1 MSQAASRS
9 ETLGGVLSD
18 TLGRPLHDLRISVT
32 DRCNFRC
39 TYCMPAELFGERYH
53 FLPRAE
59 LLTYEEIARLAAIFV
74 GFGVSKVRV
83 TGGEPLVRKD
93 VDTLVGMLHRTA
105 GVEDLTLTTNG
116 VLLPEQAD
124 RLKAAGL
131 DRVTVSLDSLD
142 PEVFGK
148 MNGKGVGPDAVLA
161 GIDAAE
167 RAGLRP
173 IKVNTVVE
181 RGVNDHTVVDIA
193 RHFKG
198 TGHIVRFIE
207 YMDVGNV
214 NGWKRERVVPSA
226 ELASAIDAVF
236 PIEPLEPS
244 YRGEVAERWRYRDGD
259 GEIGFISSVTQPFC
273 GDCTRVRLSPE
284 GSVYTCLFASA
295 GHDLRAPLRAGATDA
310 ELRERVAKI
319 WRVRDD
325 RYSEQ
330 RSALDAAGDARH
342 KIEMFQIGG

>member
-1 MSQAASRS
+1 MSQAASPI
-9 ETLGGVLSD
+9 D

-59 LLTYEEIARLAAIFV
+59 LLTYEEIARLTAIFV
-74 GFGVSKVRV
+74 GLGVSKVRV
-83 TGGEPLVRKD
+83 TGGEPLVRTD
-93 VDTLVGMLHRTA
+93 VDTLVGMLHRIG

-116 VLLPEQAD
+116 VLLPEHAE

-142 PEVFGK
+142 PEVFGE
-148 MNGKGVGPDAVLA
+148 MNGRGTSPDAVLA
-161 GIDAAE
+161 GIDAAV
-167 RAGLRP
+167 RAGLHP
-173 IKVNTVVE
+173 IKVNTVVA
-181 RGVNDHTVVDIA
+181 RGVNDHTVLDVA

-207 YMDVGNV
+207 FMDVGNL
-214 NGWKRERVVPSA
+214 NGWKRERVVPSS
-226 ELASAIDAVF
+226 ELASMIDAVF
-236 PIEPLEPS
+236 PIEPLEPG

-273 GDCTRVRLSPE
+273 GDCTRIRLSPD
-284 GSVYTCLFASA
+284 GRVYTCLFASV
-295 GHDLRAPLRAGATDA
+295 GHDLKAPLRSGASDD
-310 ELRERVAKI
+310 ELRETIAGI

-330 RSALDAAGDARH
+330 RAALTEAGDARH

>member
-1 MSQAASRS
+1 MSLAASPI
-9 ETLGGVLSD
+9 D

-39 TYCMPAELFGERYH
+39 TYCMPAELFGEAYH

-59 LLTYEEIARLAAIFV
+59 LLTYEEIARLTAIFV

-83 TGGEPLVRKD
+83 TGGEPLVRRD

-116 VLLPEQAD
+116 VLLPEHAD

-142 PEVFGK
+142 PEVFGE
-148 MNGKGVGPDAVLA
+148 MNGRGTGPEAVLA

-181 RGVNDHTVVDIA
+181 RGVNDHTVVDVA

-214 NGWKRERVVPSA
+214 NGWKRERVVPSS
-226 ELASAIDAVF
+226 ELASMIDAVF

-244 YRGEVAERWRYRDGD
+244 YRGEVAERWRYHDGS

-284 GSVYTCLFASA
+284 GRVYTCLFASV
-295 GHDLRAPLRAGATDA
+295 GHDLKAPLRAGATDD
-310 ELRERVAKI
+310 ELRSTIAGI
-319 WRVRDD
+319 WRTRDD

-330 RSALDAAGDARH
+330 RAALAKAGEARH

>member
-1 MSQAASRS
+1 MSQAASPI
-9 ETLGGVLSD
+9 D

-39 TYCMPAELFGERYH
+39 TYCMPEELFGERYH

-59 LLTYEEIARLAAIFV
+59 LLTYEEIARLTAIFV

-83 TGGEPLVRKD
+83 TGGEPLVRRD
-93 VDTLVGMLHRTA
+93 VDALVGMLHRTA

-124 RLKAAGL
+124 KLKAAGL

-142 PEVFGK
+142 PEVFGE
-148 MNGKGVGPDAVLA
+148 MNGKGVAPEAVLA
-161 GIDAAE
+161 GIDAAA
-167 RAGLRP
+167 RAGLHP

-181 RGVNDHTVVDIA
+181 RGVNDHTVVDVA

-214 NGWKRERVVPSA
+214 NGWERGRVVPSS

-236 PIEPLEPS
+236 PIEPLEPG

-273 GDCTRVRLSPE
+273 GDCTRVRISPE
-284 GSVYTCLFASA
+284 GRVYTCLFATK
-295 GHDLRAPLRAGATDA
+295 GHDFRALLRAGKTDDEVA
-310 ELRERVAKI
+310 AFLRSVWK
-319 WRVRDD
+319 VRDD
-325 RYSEQ
+325 RYSEL
-330 RSALDAAGDARH
+330 RATATPGLP
-342 KIEMFQIGG
+342 KVEMFYVGG

>member
-1 MSQAASRS
+1 MSQATSPI
-9 ETLGGVLSD
+9 D

-59 LLTYEEIARLAAIFV
+59 LLTYEEIARLTAIFV
-74 GFGVSKVRV
+74 GLGVSKVRV
-83 TGGEPLVRKD
+83 TGGEPLVRQD

-116 VLLPEQAD
+116 VLLPEQAE

-142 PEVFGK
+142 PEVFGE
-148 MNGKGVGPDAVLA
+148 MNGRGTRPEAVLA

-167 RAGLRP
+167 RAGLHP

-181 RGVNDHTVVDIA
+181 RGVNDHTVVDVA

-207 YMDVGNV
+207 YMDVGNL
-214 NGWKRERVVPSA
+214 NGWKRERVVASS
-226 ELASAIDAVF
+226 ELASMIDAVF

-244 YRGEVAERWRYRDGD
+244 YRGEVAERWRYRDGS

-273 GDCTRVRLSPE
+273 GDCTRARLSAE
-284 GSVYTCLFASA
+284 GVLYTCLFAA
-295 GHDLRAPLRAGATDA
+295 NGTDLRDTLRSGGSDETLRTLLAGIWSS
-310 ELRERVAKI
+310 RE
-319 WRVRDD
+319 D
-325 RYSEQ
+325 RYSE
-330 RSALDAAGDARH
+330 RRNEDGKPPTR
-342 KIEMFQIGG
+342 IEMSYIGG

>member
-1 MSQAASRS
+1 MSQAASPPGI
-9 ETLGGVLSD
+9 LGD

-59 LLTYEEIARLAAIFV
+59 LLTYEEIARLTAIFV
-74 GFGVSKVRV
+74 GLGVSKVRV
-83 TGGEPLVRKD
+83 TGGEPLVRQD

-116 VLLPEQAD
+116 VLLPEQAE

-142 PEVFGK
+142 PEVFGA
-148 MNGKGVGPDAVLA
+148 MNGKGVAPEAVLA

-167 RAGLRP
+167 RAGLHP

-181 RGVNDHTVVDIA
+181 RGVNDHTVVDVA

-207 YMDVGNV
+207 YMDVGNL
-214 NGWKRERVVPSA
+214 NGWKRDRVVASS
-226 ELASAIDAVF
+226 ELASMIDAVF

-244 YRGEVAERWRYRDGD
+244 YRGEVAERWRYRDGS

-273 GDCTRVRLSPE
+273 GDCMRVRLSPE
-284 GSVYTCLFASA
+284 GRVYTCLFASA
-295 GHDLRAPLRAGATDA
+295 GHDLKAPLRSGASDD
-310 ELRERVAKI
+310 ELRETIAGI

-330 RSALDAAGDARH
+330 RAALAEAGDARH

>member
-1 MSQAASRS
+1 MSQAASPPGI
-9 ETLGGVLSD
+9 LGD

-59 LLTYEEIARLAAIFV
+59 LLTYEEIARLTAIFV
-74 GFGVSKVRV
+74 GLGVSKVRV
-83 TGGEPLVRKD
+83 TGGEPLVRQD

-105 GVEDLTLTTNG
+105 GVKDLTLTTNG
-116 VLLPEQAD
+116 VLLPEQAE

-142 PEVFGK
+142 PEVFGE
-148 MNGKGVGPDAVLA
+148 MNGRGTRPEAVLA

-167 RAGLRP
+167 RAGLHP

-207 YMDVGNV
+207 YMDVGNL
-214 NGWKRERVVPSA
+214 NGWKRERVVASS
-226 ELASAIDAVF
+226 ELASMIDAVF

-244 YRGEVAERWRYRDGD
+244 YRGEVAERWAYRDGS

-273 GDCTRVRLSPE
+273 GNCNRLRITAE
-284 GSVYTCLFASA
+284 GEIRNCLFSTEEWDVRELLRGGRGDDQIAETVRRSVHA
-295 GHDLRAPLRAGATDA
+295 KKLGHGIDTDEFIKPKRAM
-310 ELRERVAKI
+310 
-319 WRVRDD
+319 
-325 RYSEQ
+325 Y
-330 RSALDAAGDARH
+330 
-342 KIEMFQIGG
+342 QIGG

>member
-1 MSQAASRS
+1 MSQAASPID
-9 ETLGGVLSD
+9 TLGD

-59 LLTYEEIARLAAIFV
+59 LLTYEEIARLTAIFV
-74 GFGVSKVRV
+74 GLGVSKVRV
-83 TGGEPLVRKD
+83 TGGEPLVRQD

-116 VLLPEQAD
+116 VLLPEQAE

-142 PEVFGK
+142 PEVFGE
-148 MNGKGVGPDAVLA
+148 MNGRGTRPEAVLA

-207 YMDVGNV
+207 YMDVGNL
-214 NGWKRERVVPSA
+214 NGWKRERVVASS
-226 ELASAIDAVF
+226 ELASMIDAVF

-244 YRGEVAERWRYRDGD
+244 YRGEVAERWRYRDGS

-273 GDCTRVRLSPE
+273 GDCMRVRLSPE
-284 GSVYTCLFASA
+284 GRVYTCLFASL
-295 GHDLRAPLRAGATDA
+295 GHDLKAPLRAGASDD
-310 ELRERVAKI
+310 ELRERIAAI

-330 RSALDAAGDARH
+330 RAALSAAGDARH